1 VWQKRQTDLL
11 EEEIEAVLS
20 PLFNYAE
27 LYSIV
32 REALTKPGRCLAE
45 REELS
50 RPWFLLPMVVCEAI
64 CGEFKKALPLAAS
77 RQIFSAAADVFDDIE
92 DADSTISVAAKYGP
106 AIATN
111 TATTLLFL
119 AERALSRLS
128 LRNIKEELIIR
139 ITDAVNSFYITA
151 CTGQHLDLSPGSET
165 ATSEEFY
172 LKLTDMKSAS
182 QVECSCYAGAL
193 LAGANPNLIAKLAT
207 FGHNLGMADQ
217 IANDLQGITR
227 GVDIEKRKLTLPIIY
242 AINQTEGQ
250 TFDDLNLFFIHK
262 SDSKLSPAQVKKI
275 LFDTGAIHF
284 TMVRM
289 EYFKQLALENLN
301 EATTSGASTGKLKI
315 FLE

>member
-1 VWQKRQTDLL
+1 MWQKRQAELL

-32 REALTKPGRCLAE
+32 REVLTKPGRGLAE
-45 REELS
+45 REELTK
-50 RPWFLLPMVVCEAI
+50 PWSLFPMVVCEAI
-64 CGEFKKALPLAAS
+64 CGEFEKALPLAAS

-119 AERALSRLS
+119 AEKALSRLA
-128 LRNIKEELIIR
+128 LRNVKEELIIR

-151 CTGQHLDLSPGSET
+151 CTGQHLDLSPGPET
-165 ATSEEFY
+165 VSSEEFY
-172 LKLTDMKSAS
+172 LKMTDMKSAS
-182 QVECSCYAGAL
+182 QVECACYAGAL
-193 LAGANPNLIAKLAT
+193 LAGANPSLIAKLAT

-217 IANDLQGITR
+217 IANDLHGITR
-227 GVDIEKRKLTLPIIY
+227 GVDIEKRKLTLPVIY
-242 AINQTEGQ
+242 AMNQTEGQ
-250 TFDDLNLFFIHK
+250 NLDDLDRFFIRK
-262 SDSKLSPAQVKKI
+262 SDSKLSPARIKEM
-275 LFDTGAIHF
+275 LFITGAIHY

-301 EATTSGASTGKLKI
+301 EATMSGASTGKLKI
-315 FLE
+315 YLE